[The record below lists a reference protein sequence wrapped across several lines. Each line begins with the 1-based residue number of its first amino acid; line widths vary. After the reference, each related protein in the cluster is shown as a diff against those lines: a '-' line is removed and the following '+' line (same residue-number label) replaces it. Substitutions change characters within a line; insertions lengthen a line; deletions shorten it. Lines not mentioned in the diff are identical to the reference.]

1 MKRLLAALSLLCL
14 SVLPVGCSG
23 VDVLAAEDIRDEL
36 VQSMHMGNI
45 ETYHIDMTMNTSVHM
60 SIPNEELGE
69 GPISTTIVAAGVVDN
84 KNLEMMM
91 EMWVTTDMLSQSDV
105 PDSMVMAQYLIS
117 DVYYVKTDM
126 PSEGETWL
134 RYDIPEEFLQGYRSQ
149 MGQMEQQIDLLEY
162 ADVEL
167 LGTEMVNGIE
177 CYVLDVQA
185 DFAKLFDAML
195 QQPEIG
201 NMILDDE
208 YPAFDEFITDYS
220 YKSWVSKDEHFLIK
234 CESGYRMHINSESM
248 GLPPQE
254 AFDMTMEAEA
264 TVVLSNHNQP
274 VCIQLPPEALG
285 AEEASLLNS
294 DTW

>member
-1 MKRLLAALSLLCL
+1 MKRLLAALLLLCL
-14 SVLPVGCSG
+14 SVLPAGCSG

-36 VQSMHMGNI
+36 VQSMHMGNV
-45 ETYHIDMTMNTSVHM
+45 ETYHIDMTMNTSMNM
-60 SIPNEELGE
+60 STPDGELGE
-69 GPISTTIVAAGVVDN
+69 ETIAVTMLAAGVVDS

-105 PDSMVMAQYLIS
+105 PDSMMMAQYLIS
-117 DVYYVKTDM
+117 DVYYVKTDI
-126 PSEGETWL
+126 PPEGEAWF
-134 RYDIPEEFLQGYRSQ
+134 RYDIPVEFLQGYRSQ
-149 MGQMEQQIDLLEY
+149 IDQMEQQIDLLEY

-185 DFAKLFDAML
+185 DFAKLYDTML

-201 NMILDDE
+201 NMIVDDE
-208 YPAFDEFITDYS
+208 YPTFDEFITDYS

-234 CESGYRMHINSESM
+234 YESGYRMHMTSESM
-248 GLPPQE
+248 GLPHEE

-274 VCIQLPPEALG
+274 VSIELPPEALS
-285 AEEASLLNS
+285 AEEMSLLNG